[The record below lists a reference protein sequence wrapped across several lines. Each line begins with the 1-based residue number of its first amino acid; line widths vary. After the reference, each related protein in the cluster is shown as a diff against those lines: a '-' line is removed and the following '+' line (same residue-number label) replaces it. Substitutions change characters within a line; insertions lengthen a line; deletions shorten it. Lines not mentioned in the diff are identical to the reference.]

1 MDTHNVEIE
10 LNKNGGKGSIIID
23 DQEIKDIHEIKFEA
37 KAGSP
42 PILWIKLSPI
52 YNVKI
57 KPTNTEIRAILSYEK
72 GASK

>member
-42 PILWIKLSPI
+42 PIL
-52 YNVKI
+52 
-57 KPTNTEIRAILSYEK
+57 
-72 GASK
+72 